1 MAEVEALKKAV
12 AEAEKKA
19 ASKQALRDKLRWTP
33 AAGTTGTGGHG
44 AARPPAASSAVT
56 AEPVAQPAHGADF
69 RGLAAAEDPIRRVM
83 FLAPWGHT

>member
-1 MAEVEALKKAV
+1 MKPPHFTGEAAAGASWAHEV
-12 AEAEKKA
+12 
-19 ASKQALRDKLRWTP
+19 KQALRDKLRWAP

-44 AARPPAASSAVT
+44 AARPPTASLAVT
-56 AEPVAQPAHGADF
+56 AEPAAQPAHGADC